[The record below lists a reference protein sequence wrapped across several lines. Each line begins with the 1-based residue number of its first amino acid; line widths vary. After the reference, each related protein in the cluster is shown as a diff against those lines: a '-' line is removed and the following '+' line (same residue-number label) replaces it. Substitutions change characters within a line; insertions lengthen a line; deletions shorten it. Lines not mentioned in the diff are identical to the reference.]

1 MLKGINEVLG
11 PFKLKTVICHGG
23 HVATYGNQQ
32 ARPGTANSSAKA
44 EESGSVDL
52 SGALV
57 EFVNFD
63 ELNETVEFLFGILI
77 LVSLSSDSDS
87 DLAGNVSDTVHPDV
101 SVELSVD
108 ANILMRGHKYKDH

>member
-1 MLKGINEVLG
+1 MLRGINEVLG

-23 HVATYGNQQ
+23 HVATYGNQR
-32 ARPGTANSSAKA
+32 ARPGTANSKAKA

-52 SGALV
+52 GGALV
-57 EFVNFD
+57 EFVNLD
-63 ELNETVEFLFGILI
+63 ELNETVEFFLGILI

-108 ANILMRGHKYKDH
+108 ANILM

>member
-1 MLKGINEVLG
+1 MLKGINKLLG

-23 HVATYGNQQ
+23 HVATYGNQW
-32 ARPGTANSSAKA
+32 ARPGTAKSRAKA

-52 SGALV
+52 GGALV
-57 EFVNFD
+57 EFVNLD
-63 ELNETVEFLFGILI
+63 ELNETVEFLLGILI
-77 LVSLSSDSDS
+77 LVSLSGDSDS

-108 ANILMRGHKYKDH
+108 ADILT